1 MKIFIFILLR
11 IIFYVDVKE
20 LNNVLITSGHTK
32 VDEDD
37 DIDEHQFNEEDYD
50 GYDDDKIEEEEEEE
64 EEEYN
69 FD

>member
-1 MKIFIFILLR
+1 MIFILLR
-11 IIFYVDVKE
+11 IFFYGDVKE
-20 LNNVLITSGHTK
+20 LNNVLITSGHIK

-37 DIDEHQFNEEDYD
+37 DIDKHQFNEENYN
-50 GYDDDKIEEEEEEE
+50 GHDDDKIKEE